1 MWMGPAHPSWE
12 GAKNQGFLTP
22 WEDPLTGGRG
32 QPSQKGASQRRA
44 QPPF

>member
-1 MWMGPAHPSWE
+1 MWMGPAPRE
-12 GAKNQGFLTP
+12 EAKKQEFLTP
-22 WEDPLTGGRG
+22 WEDPLTGGRD